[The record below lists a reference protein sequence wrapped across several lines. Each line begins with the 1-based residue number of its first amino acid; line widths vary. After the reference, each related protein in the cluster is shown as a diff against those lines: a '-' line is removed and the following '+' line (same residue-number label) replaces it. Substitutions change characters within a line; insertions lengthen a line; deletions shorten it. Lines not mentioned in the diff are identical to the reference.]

1 MTGIT
6 HLPANTTPETI
17 KEAIEDQG
25 GVIVDNLISPAKIK
39 RISDELAPYLE
50 AGEFGREEFGGF
62 QTKRIGALMAKSPE
76 CHDLALHPLINAACD
91 LSLRPYC
98 DSHQL
103 HFTQAVSISKGEGAQ
118 TLHRDRGVWGPYLN
132 RSIETQFSTI
142 WAISE
147 FTRENGA
154 TQFVP
159 GSHKW
164 DKNRSATDDEIAYAE
179 MSPGS
184 VLLYNG
190 TVFHGGGA
198 NTTDTNRVGVLLHY
212 TLNWL
217 RQEENQYL
225 SCPPDKAASLPS
237 DLRRLMGYSLGGPTL
252 GFYSTPGAP
261 GEGRDLAPPEYL
273 FGEKPNKPRIFDTDR
288 IDADF
293 KTHEVTD

>member
-1 MTGIT
+1 MTSIT
-6 HLPANTTPETI
+6 HLPPDTTPETI
-17 KEAIEDQG
+17 KEVIEDQG
-25 GVIVDNLISPAKIK
+25 GCIVDNLLPPKKIM
-39 RISDELAPYLE
+39 RIRHELAPYLE
-50 AGEFGREEFGGF
+50 AGEFGREDFGGF

-76 CHDLALHPLINAACD
+76 CHDLALHPLVNAACD

-98 DSHQL
+98 DDYQL

-164 DKNRSATDDEIAYAE
+164 DKKREAQPDEIAYAE

-190 TVFHGGGA
+190 TVLHGGGA
-198 NTTDTNRVGVLLHY
+198 NSTDTNRLGVLLHY

-225 SCPPDKAASLPS
+225 SCPPDLAKSLPS

-252 GFYSTPGAP
+252 GFYSTPGGP

-273 FGEKPNKPRIFDTDR
+273 FGDKPKKPRVFDTTR

-293 KTHEVTD
+293 KTHETAD

>member
-6 HLPANTTPETI
+6 HLPADTSPETI
-17 KEAIEDQG
+17 RDTIEDQG
-25 GVIVDNLISPAKIK
+25 GCIVDNLIAAEKIK
-39 RISDELAPYLE
+39 RISNELAPYLE
-50 AGEFGREEFGGF
+50 AGEFGREDFGGF

-76 CHDLALHPLINAACD
+76 CHELALHPLINAACD

-98 DSHQL
+98 DDYQL

-118 TLHRDRGVWGPYLN
+118 TLHRDRGVWGPFLN

-164 DKNRSATDDEIAYAE
+164 EKGRKAQPDEIAYAE

-190 TVFHGGGA
+190 TVLHGGGA
-198 NTTDTNRVGVLLHY
+198 NTTETNRLGVLLHY

-225 SCPPDKAASLPS
+225 SCPPEIAKDLPS

-252 GFYSTPGAP
+252 GFYSTPGGP

-273 FGEKPNKPRIFDTDR
+273 FGEKPRKPHVFDTTR
-288 IDADF
+288 IDAEF
-293 KTHEVTD
+293 KTHETAD